1 MEMIKLNIVTVMLF
15 ITFINHA
22 QGQTDERQRYKSKIA
37 TYSKTKNT
45 GSILLFSGLISSVV
59 GIAFVASSLS
69 GNEKDVYGEPVIDET
84 QLKIGTYAMGFGVD
98 LIIGGVILKS
108 VGNRKVKQYQEK
120 LNNLSAGIR
129 INPEVKGFAMVYRF

>member
-1 MEMIKLNIVTVMLF
+1 
-15 ITFINHA
+15 
-22 QGQTDERQRYKSKIA
+22 
-37 TYSKTKNT
+37 
-45 GSILLFSGLISSVV
+45 
-59 GIAFVASSLS
+59 
-69 GNEKDVYGEPVIDET
+69 
-84 QLKIGTYAMGFGVD
+84 MGFGVD